1 LLQRA
6 RGFSAP
12 FCFAA
17 FAAASC
23 TATFAPLEDD
33 MKQASGPR
41 PGILGL
47 AAWTWRGTL
56 GVLLGLL
63 PLCAVVTAALFGLNY
78 VFPILEQEAAVLR
91 PASTSIFV
99 LMVVPDAWFFGLEK
113 LALGLVAAPMA
124 LAAQRYVLTP
134 DGTRLPPGPLLR
146 FWLWAAAVLIFGLG
160 ALYLAGLAVT
170 PELQLVSLVLKG
182 FAFLVPFLLLLV
194 FPAVAAEAPAA
205 NIVARLD
212 TALGHWEGNVL
223 RFLGVLLLT
232 VGPALLLQRLP
243 EAILQRGD
251 SAGAVQAF
259 DASLLGSAVHSALT
273 VVLIVAGAVALA
285 WCYHFARLPRP
296 VKPQDAAL
304 GQTKTN
310 K

>member
-1 LLQRA
+1 
-6 RGFSAP
+6 
-12 FCFAA
+12 
-17 FAAASC
+17 
-23 TATFAPLEDD
+23 

-41 PGILGL
+41 PGILEL

-78 VFPILEQEAAVLR
+78 LFPILEQEAAVLR

-99 LMVVPDAWFFGLEK
+99 LMAVPDAWFFGLEK
-113 LALGLVAAPMA
+113 LALGLVAAPVA
-124 LAAQRYVLTP
+124 LAAQRYILAP
-134 DGTRLPPGPLLR
+134 DGARLPPGPLLR
-146 FWLWAAAVLIFGLG
+146 FWLWAAAVLIFALG

-243 EAILQRGD
+243 EAILQRGGGG
-251 SAGAVQAF
+251 AGAVQAF

-273 VVLIVAGAVALA
+273 VVLIVAGAAALA